1 MWFQG
6 NHYVS
11 TDKAQ
16 EHLTKKNAENHKPV
30 SWFKRNLIQK
40 PDLVQPNAHCKGVAP
55 NKRSSDFPPWAD
67 HSPRGRCWAPAGPFS
82 HLGLNPQANMVNTG
96 WAVGGSH
103 FQVSAQ
109 TILKDPIS
117 RAISQVLSNAFK
129 QTLRKWSP
137 LSVCSL
143 VTIITSVLQSS
154 SKIIKIDFHV
164 KTEDRKGHYLLVAC
178 LSN

>member
-1 MWFQG
+1 MI
-6 NHYVS
+6 
-11 TDKAQ
+11 Q
-16 EHLTKKNAENHKPV
+16 E
-30 SWFKRNLIQK
+30 K
-40 PDLVQPNAHCKGVAP
+40 PDTKARLSAARCSPNTSQ
-55 NKRSSDFPPWAD
+55 RSGSKQEEQWFPSMSRPLTQGTMLSSCWTLL
-67 HSPRGRCWAPAGPFS
+67 SPRIKS
-82 HLGLNPQANMVNTG
+82 LGKYVEHTG

-178 LSN
+178 LSS